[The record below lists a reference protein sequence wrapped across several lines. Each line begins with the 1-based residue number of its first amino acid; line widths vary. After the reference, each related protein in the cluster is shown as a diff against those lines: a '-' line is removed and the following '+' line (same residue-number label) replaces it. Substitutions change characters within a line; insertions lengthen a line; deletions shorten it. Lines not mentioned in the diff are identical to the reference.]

1 MWNVIH
7 LLRDTL
13 ERSEFFA
20 KQPLSTTRDVHTAS
34 DPSFLAVKMILEH
47 FSFQTLIWQ
56 LICKRKHDWLS
67 VKHQST
73 DVLLLFTIRFDTELR
88 IQTINH

>member
-1 MWNVIH
+1 MWLIH
-7 LLRDTL
+7 LFRDTL

-20 KQPLSTTRDVHTAS
+20 KQPLFTTRDVHTAS

-56 LICKRKHDWLS
+56 LICEKNM
-67 VKHQST
+67 T
-73 DVLLLFTIRFDTELR
+73 DAIVS
-88 IQTINH
+88 